1 MLTQERLKELLHY
14 DQDTGV
20 FTRKTKVGRYL
31 AGSVSGAKHNKGY
44 IQITIDGSNLLA
56 HRLAWAICI
65 WQIPN
70 RSNRPHKTE
79 LKLITVLKI
88 YEMLIVQ
95 QIFIM
100 LVCDR
105 TILVGVTGVVWNA
118 RSNKWIAQI
127 IYKNKR
133 YYIGCFE
140 TVESASIARKHKE
153 KLLMQS
159 ELKAHDCNASLC
171 QPIQ

>member
-14 DQDTGV
+14 DQETGV
-20 FTRKTKVGRYL
+20 FTRKTKVGKYL

-56 HRLAWAICI
+56 HRLAWLYVYGKFPID
-65 WQIPN
+65 QIDHIN
-70 RSNRPHKTE
+70 RIKTDNSIKN
-79 LKLITVLKI
+79 LRDVDSSTNLHNVGLRSHNTS
-88 YEMLIVQ
+88 
-95 QIFIM
+95 
-100 LVCDR
+100 
-105 TILVGVTGVVWNA
+105 GVTGVVWNA

-127 IYKNKR
+127 IHKNKR